1 MITNEDYK
9 KKLTTAQ
16 RARVDELARKLIAEE
31 KSLREIRKAR
41 EYSQITLAE
50 ILGMAQGDL
59 SKFERRTDAY
69 LSTIRRYVEAM
80 GGTLELIATFPDTGP
95 VKIANI
101 GSLGDGE
108 DHEDEQQQQQQQ
120 QQRATGT

>member
-1 MITNEDYK
+1 MITHDDYL
-9 KKLTTAQ
+9 KKLSPED
-16 RARVDELARKLIAEE
+16 RERVLAMTKELIAEE

-41 EYSQITLAE
+41 EFSQVTVAE
-50 ILGMAQGDL
+50 ILDMNQGDL

-69 LSTIRRYVEAM
+69 LSTIRRYIEAM

-95 VKIANI
+95 VKIVNI

-108 DHEDEQQQQQQQ
+108 DETQEHL
-120 QQRATGT
+120 ASAS